1 MSVED
6 IRQFLSQIPSQSG
19 IYQFFD
25 KDHQVLYVGKAKNLA
40 KRVAN
45 YTNFSSLSLRIKRM
59 VTLAKTIEISLTNTE
74 LEALLLE
81 HNLIKKLLPP
91 FNILLKDGKTF
102 PQIVISR
109 HLFPQISKYRGK
121 KTSENQKIFGPFA
134 DTFAVKK
141 TIDLIRKAFLL
152 RSCSDAE
159 FNNRKKPCLDYQI
172 KKCSAPCVGLIEQV
186 DYQKNLGNAINVLSG
201 KTEQVKAD
209 LEEKMHQYSENLQ
222 YEKAIEIRDQLKSL
236 GVISQKQ
243 SINTFFT
250 GDFDLLNIITLQ
262 NKICVYVSFYRAG
275 QNYGAKPY
283 FFDYENDITL
293 SSFLS
298 DFIGQFYLDNQPP
311 ASLICNILPENKNL
325 LENFLT
331 NLANKKIIIE
341 NPKKGVKFNL
351 LQEQYNLGW
360 QTIEQKVSH
369 NLSTKKILLEIKKIF
384 SLNKIPQRI
393 EVYDNSHTGFT
404 NAVGVMISV
413 GVDGFIKSGY
423 RKFYLQKNKP
433 TVDDSNQNNVFQNNT
448 LQNLTKNHQDD
459 TAMLTEVLY
468 RRFNPKNNKNQVVLP
483 DLLLIDGGKPQ
494 VSATKSVLEE
504 LKLDI
509 AIIGIAK
516 GENRNAGNE
525 TFFLPNQDEIKLEK
539 NSVVLYFLQKIRDE
553 AHRFAIT
560 SHKILR
566 QKRFII
572 NK

>member
-6 IRQFLSQIPSQSG
+6 IKQFLPTIPSQSG
-19 IYQFFD
+19 VYQFFD
-25 KDHQVLYVGKAKNLA
+25 KDHQILYVGKAKNLA

-45 YTNFSSLSLRIKRM
+45 YTNFSGLSLRIKRM

-102 PQIVISR
+102 PQIAISK

-141 TIDLIRKAFLL
+141 TIDLIRKTFLL
-152 RSCSDAE
+152 RGCSDAE
-159 FNNRKKPCLDYQI
+159 FNSKKKPCLDYQI
-172 KKCSAPCVGLIEQV
+172 KKCSAPCVGLIEKA
-186 DYQKNLGNAINVLSG
+186 DYQKNLSNALNVLSG
-201 KTEQVKAD
+201 KTEQVKID
-209 LEEKMHQYSENLQ
+209 LEEKMHRYSENLQ
-222 YEKAIEIRDQLKSL
+222 YEKALEIRDQLKSL

-262 NKICVYVSFYRAG
+262 NKICVYISFYRAG

-283 FFDYENDITL
+283 FFDYEADINL
-293 SSFLS
+293 ASFLS

-311 ASLICNILPENKNL
+311 TSLICNILPENETL

-331 NLANKKIIIE
+331 SLANKKITIE

-360 QTIEQKVSH
+360 QTLEQKVSH
-369 NLSTKKILLEIKKIF
+369 HLSTKKILLEIKKIF
-384 SLNKIPQRI
+384 ALSKIPQRI
-393 EVYDNSHTGFT
+393 EVYDNSHTNFT
-404 NAVGVMISV
+404 NAVGAMISV

-423 RKFYLQKNKP
+423 RKFYLQKNNS
-433 TVDDSNQNNVFQNNT
+433 TTDDSNQNNMFQNET
-448 LQNLTKNHQDD
+448 LQNLTKNRQDD
-459 TAMLTEVLY
+459 TAMLKEVLY
-468 RRFNPKNNKNQVVLP
+468 RRFNPKNSKNQAILP

-539 NSVVLYFLQKIRDE
+539 NSAALYFLQKIRDE

-566 QKRFII
+566 QKKFIDK
-572 NK
+572 N

>member
-1 MSVED
+1 MSAED
-6 IRQFLSQIPSQSG
+6 IKQFLPTIPSQSG
-19 IYQFFD
+19 VYQFFD
-25 KDHQVLYVGKAKNLA
+25 KDHQILYVGKAKNLA

-45 YTNFSSLSLRIKRM
+45 YTNFSGLSLRIKRM

-102 PQIVISR
+102 PQIAISK

-121 KTSENQKIFGPFA
+121 KTSESQKIFGPFA

-141 TIDLIRKAFLL
+141 TIDLIRKTFLL
-152 RSCSDAE
+152 RGCSDAE
-159 FNNRKKPCLDYQI
+159 FNSRKKPCLDYQI
-172 KKCSAPCVGLIEQV
+172 KKCSAPCVGLVEKT
-186 DYQKNLGNAINVLSG
+186 DYQKNLSNALNVLSG
-201 KTEQVKAD
+201 KTEQVKTD
-209 LEEKMHQYSENLQ
+209 LEEKMHRYSENLQ
-222 YEKAIEIRDQLKSL
+222 YEKALEIRDQLKSL

-262 NKICVYVSFYRAG
+262 NKICIYISFYRAG

-283 FFDYENDITL
+283 FFDYETDINL
-293 SSFLS
+293 ASFLS

-311 ASLICNILPENKNL
+311 TSLICNILPENETL
-325 LENFLT
+325 LESFLT
-331 NLANKKIIIE
+331 SLANKKITIE

-360 QTIEQKVSH
+360 QTLEQKVSH
-369 NLSTKKILLEIKKIF
+369 HLSTKKILLEIKKIF
-384 SLNKIPQRI
+384 ALSKIPQRI
-393 EVYDNSHTGFT
+393 EVYDNSHTNFT
-404 NAVGVMISV
+404 NAVGAMISV

-423 RKFYLQKNKP
+423 RKFYLQKNNS
-433 TVDDSNQNNVFQNNT
+433 TTDDSNQNNIFQNDT

-459 TAMLTEVLY
+459 TAMLKEVLY
-468 RRFNPKNNKNQVVLP
+468 RRFNPKNSKNQAILP

-539 NSVVLYFLQKIRDE
+539 NSAALYFLQKIRDE

-566 QKRFII
+566 QKKFIDK
-572 NK
+572 N

>member
-1 MSVED
+1 M
-6 IRQFLSQIPSQSG
+6 
-19 IYQFFD
+19 
-25 KDHQVLYVGKAKNLA
+25 YVGKAKNLA
-40 KRVAN
+40 KRVTN

-59 VTLAKTIEISLTNTE
+59 ITLAKTIEISLTNSE
-74 LEALLLE
+74 LEAFLLE

-102 PQIVISR
+102 PQIVISK
-109 HLFPQISKYRGK
+109 HHFPQISKYRGK

-134 DTFAVKK
+134 DAFAVKK
-141 TIDLIRKAFLL
+141 TIDLIRKTFLI
-152 RSCSDAE
+152 RGCSDTE
-159 FNNRKKPCLDYQI
+159 FNGRKKPCLDYQI

-186 DYQKNLGNAINVLSG
+186 DYHKNINNTINVLSG

-209 LEEKMHQYSENLQ
+209 LQEKMHQYSENLQ
-222 YEKAIEIRDQLKSL
+222 YEKAIEIRDQLKAL
-236 GVISQKQ
+236 DVISQKQ
-243 SINTFFT
+243 SINTVFI
-250 GDFDLLNIITLQ
+250 GDFDLLNIITVQ

-283 FFDYENDITL
+283 FFDYENDTNL
-293 SSFLS
+293 HSFLS

-311 ASLICNILPENKNL
+311 ASLICNILPDNYVL
-325 LENFLT
+325 LESFLT
-331 NLANKKIIIE
+331 NLANRKIIIE

-360 QTIEQKVSH
+360 QALEQKISH
-369 NLSTKKILLEIKKIF
+369 NLTTKKILLEIKKIF

-393 EVYDNSHTGFT
+393 EVYDNSHTNFT
-404 NAVGVMISV
+404 NMVGAMIAV

-423 RKFYLQKNKP
+423 RKFYLQ
-433 TVDDSNQNNVFQNNT
+433 QNNPNLSQNDTLYQNDT
-448 LQNLTKNHQDD
+448 LQALTKNHQDD
-459 TAMLTEVLY
+459 TAMLKEMIY
-468 RRFNPKNNKNQVVLP
+468 RRFAVKNSKYQRVLP

-494 VSATKSVLEE
+494 ISATKTILQE
-504 LKLDI
+504 LNIDI

-525 TFFLPNQDEIKLEK
+525 TFHLPDQTEIKLEK
-539 NSVVLYFLQKIRDE
+539 NSAALYFLQKIRDE

-566 QKRFII
+566 QKKFIV
-572 NK
+572 K

>member
-6 IRQFLSQIPSQSG
+6 IKQFLPQIPSQSG
-19 IYQFFD
+19 VYQFFD
-25 KDHQVLYVGKAKNLA
+25 KDHQILYVGKAKNLA

-59 VTLAKTIEISLTNTE
+59 VTLAKAIEISLTNTE
-74 LEALLLE
+74 LEAFLLE

-102 PQIVISR
+102 PQISISK
-109 HLFPQISKYRGK
+109 HHFPQISKYRGK

-134 DTFAVKK
+134 DSFAVKK
-141 TIDLIRKAFLL
+141 TIDLIRKTFLI
-152 RSCSDAE
+152 RGCSDTE
-159 FNNRKKPCLDYQI
+159 FNGRKKPCLDYQI

-186 DYQKNLGNAINVLSG
+186 DYHKNINNAINVLSG

-209 LEEKMHQYSENLQ
+209 LQEKMHQYSENLQ
-222 YEKAIEIRDQLKSL
+222 YEKAIEIRDQLKAL
-236 GVISQKQ
+236 DVISQKQ

-283 FFDYENDITL
+283 FFDYESDINL
-293 SSFLS
+293 HSFLS

-311 ASLICNILPENKNL
+311 TSLICNILPDNHVL
-325 LENFLT
+325 LESFLT
-331 NLANKKIIIE
+331 NLANRKIIIE

-360 QTIEQKVSH
+360 QALEQKISH

-384 SLNKIPQRI
+384 SLHKIPQRI
-393 EVYDNSHTGFT
+393 EVYDNSHTNFT
-404 NAVGVMISV
+404 NMVGAMIAV
-413 GVDGFIKSGY
+413 GVDGFIKSSY
-423 RKFYLQKNKP
+423 RKFYLQ
-433 TVDDSNQNNVFQNNT
+433 QNNPNLSQNDI
-448 LQNLTKNHQDD
+448 LQNLTQNHQDD
-459 TAMLTEVLY
+459 TAMLKEMLY
-468 RRFNPKNNKNQVVLP
+468 RRFTPKNNKNQIVLP

-494 VSATKSVLEE
+494 ISATKFILQE
-504 LKLDI
+504 LNLDI
-509 AIIGIAK
+509 AVIGIAK

-525 TFFLPNQDEIKLEK
+525 TFHLSDQTEIKLEK
-539 NSVVLYFLQKIRDE
+539 NSAALYFLQKIRDE

-560 SHKILR
+560 NHKILR
-566 QKRFII
+566 EKKFIPI
-572 NK
+572 SIVK

>member
-1 MSVED
+1 MSAED
-6 IRQFLSQIPSQSG
+6 IKQFLPQIPSQSG
-19 IYQFFD
+19 VYQFFD
-25 KDHQVLYVGKAKNLA
+25 KDHQILYVGKAKNLA
-40 KRVAN
+40 KRVTN

-59 VTLAKTIEISLTNTE
+59 ITLAKTIEISLTNSE
-74 LEALLLE
+74 LEAFLLE

-102 PQIVISR
+102 PQIVISK
-109 HLFPQISKYRGK
+109 HPFPQINKYRGK

-134 DTFAVKK
+134 DAFAVKK
-141 TIDLIRKAFLL
+141 TIDLIRKTFLI
-152 RSCSDAE
+152 RGCSDTE
-159 FNNRKKPCLDYQI
+159 FNGRKKPCLDYQI

-186 DYQKNLGNAINVLSG
+186 DYHKNINNTINVLSG

-209 LEEKMHQYSENLQ
+209 LQEKMHQYSENLQ
-222 YEKAIEIRDQLKSL
+222 YEKAIEIRDQLKAL
-236 GVISQKQ
+236 DVISQKQ
-243 SINTFFT
+243 SINTVFI
-250 GDFDLLNIITLQ
+250 GDFDLLNIITVQ

-283 FFDYENDITL
+283 FFDYENDTNL
-293 SSFLS
+293 HSFLS

-311 ASLICNILPENKNL
+311 ASLICNILPDNYVL
-325 LENFLT
+325 LESFLT
-331 NLANKKIIIE
+331 NLANRKIIIE

-360 QTIEQKVSH
+360 QALEQKISH
-369 NLSTKKILLEIKKIF
+369 NLTTKKILLEIKKIF

-393 EVYDNSHTGFT
+393 EVYDNSHTNFT
-404 NAVGVMISV
+404 NMVGAMIAV

-423 RKFYLQKNKP
+423 RKFYLQ
-433 TVDDSNQNNVFQNNT
+433 QNNPNLSQNDTLYQNDT
-448 LQNLTKNHQDD
+448 LQALTKNHQDD
-459 TAMLTEVLY
+459 TAMLKEMIY
-468 RRFNPKNNKNQVVLP
+468 RRFAVKNSKYQRVLP

-494 VSATKSVLEE
+494 ISATKTILQE
-504 LKLDI
+504 LNIDI

-525 TFFLPNQDEIKLEK
+525 TFHLPDQTEIKLEK
-539 NSVVLYFLQKIRDE
+539 NSAALYFLQKIRDE

-566 QKRFII
+566 QKKFIV
-572 NK
+572 K

>member
-1 MSVED
+1 MSAED
-6 IRQFLSQIPSQSG
+6 IKQFLPQIPSQSG
-19 IYQFFD
+19 VYQFFD
-25 KDHQVLYVGKAKNLA
+25 KDHQILYVGKAKNLA
-40 KRVAN
+40 KRVTN

-59 VTLAKTIEISLTNTE
+59 ITLAKTIEISLTNSE
-74 LEALLLE
+74 LEAFLLE

-102 PQIVISR
+102 PQIVISK
-109 HLFPQISKYRGK
+109 HHFPQISKYRGK

-134 DTFAVKK
+134 DAFAVKK
-141 TIDLIRKAFLL
+141 TIDLIRKTFLI
-152 RSCSDAE
+152 RGCSDTE
-159 FNNRKKPCLDYQI
+159 FNGRKKPCLDYQI

-186 DYQKNLGNAINVLSG
+186 DYHKNINNTINVLSG

-209 LEEKMHQYSENLQ
+209 LQEKMHQYSENLQ
-222 YEKAIEIRDQLKSL
+222 YEKAIEIRDQLKAL
-236 GVISQKQ
+236 DVISQKQ
-243 SINTFFT
+243 SINTVFI
-250 GDFDLLNIITLQ
+250 GDFDLLNIITVQ

-283 FFDYENDITL
+283 FFDYENDTNL
-293 SSFLS
+293 HSFLS

-311 ASLICNILPENKNL
+311 ASLICNILPDNHVL
-325 LENFLT
+325 LESFLT
-331 NLANKKIIIE
+331 NLANRKIIIE

-360 QTIEQKVSH
+360 QALEQKISH
-369 NLSTKKILLEIKKIF
+369 NLTTKKILLEIKKIF

-393 EVYDNSHTGFT
+393 EVYDNSHTNFT
-404 NAVGVMISV
+404 NMVGAMIAV

-423 RKFYLQKNKP
+423 RKFYLQ
-433 TVDDSNQNNVFQNNT
+433 QNNPNLSQNDTLYQNDT
-448 LQNLTKNHQDD
+448 LQALTKNHQDD
-459 TAMLTEVLY
+459 TAMLKEMIY
-468 RRFNPKNNKNQVVLP
+468 RRFAVKNSKYQRVLP

-494 VSATKSVLEE
+494 ISATKTILQE
-504 LKLDI
+504 LNIDI

-525 TFFLPNQDEIKLEK
+525 TFHLPDQTEIKLEK
-539 NSVVLYFLQKIRDE
+539 NSAALYFLQKIRDE

-566 QKRFII
+566 QKKFIV
-572 NK
+572 K

>member
-6 IRQFLSQIPSQSG
+6 IKQFLPTIPSQSG

-45 YTNFSSLSLRIKRM
+45 YTNFSGLSLRIKRM

-102 PQIVISR
+102 PQIAISK

-121 KTSENQKIFGPFA
+121 KTSESQKIFGPFA

-141 TIDLIRKAFLL
+141 TIDLIRKTFLL
-152 RSCSDAE
+152 RGCSDTE
-159 FNNRKKPCLDYQI
+159 FNSRKKPCLDYQI
-172 KKCSAPCVGLIEQV
+172 KKCSAPCVGLIEKN
-186 DYQKNLGNAINVLSG
+186 DYQKNLGNALNVLSG
-201 KTEQVKAD
+201 KTEQVKTD
-209 LEEKMHQYSENLQ
+209 LEEKMHRYSENLQ
-222 YEKAIEIRDQLKSL
+222 YEKALEIRDQLKSL

-250 GDFDLLNIITLQ
+250 GDFDLLNIIALQ
-262 NKICVYVSFYRAG
+262 NKICVYISFYRAG

-283 FFDYENDITL
+283 FFDYETDINL
-293 SSFLS
+293 ASFLS

-311 ASLICNILPENKNL
+311 TSLICNILPENETL
-325 LENFLT
+325 LESFLT
-331 NLANKKIIIE
+331 ILANKKITIE

-360 QTIEQKVSH
+360 QTLEQKVSH
-369 NLSTKKILLEIKKIF
+369 HLSTKKILLEIKKIF
-384 SLNKIPQRI
+384 ALSKVPQRI
-393 EVYDNSHTGFT
+393 EVYDNSHTNFT
-404 NAVGVMISV
+404 NAVGAMISV

-423 RKFYLQKNKP
+423 RKFYLQKNNS
-433 TVDDSNQNNVFQNNT
+433 TTNDSSQNNMFQNDT

-459 TAMLTEVLY
+459 TAMLKEVLY
-468 RRFNPKNNKNQVVLP
+468 RRFNPKNSKNQAILP

-539 NSVVLYFLQKIRDE
+539 NSAVLYFLQKIRDE

-566 QKRFII
+566 QKKFIDK
-572 NK
+572 N

>member
-1 MSVED
+1 MSAED
-6 IRQFLSQIPSQSG
+6 IKQFLPQIPSQSG
-19 IYQFFD
+19 VYQFFD
-25 KDHQVLYVGKAKNLA
+25 KDHQILYVGKAKNLA
-40 KRVAN
+40 KRVTN

-74 LEALLLE
+74 LEAFLLE

-102 PQIVISR
+102 PQISISK
-109 HLFPQISKYRGK
+109 HHFPQISKYRGK

-141 TIDLIRKAFLL
+141 TIDLIRKTFLI
-152 RSCSDAE
+152 RGCSDTE
-159 FNNRKKPCLDYQI
+159 FNSRKKPCLDYQI

-186 DYQKNLGNAINVLSG
+186 DYHKNINNALNVLSG

-209 LEEKMHQYSENLQ
+209 LQEKMHQYSENLQ
-222 YEKAIEIRDQLKSL
+222 YEKAIEIRDQLKAL
-236 GVISQKQ
+236 DVISQKQ

-283 FFDYENDITL
+283 FFDYESDINL
-293 SSFLS
+293 HSFLS

-311 ASLICNILPENKNL
+311 TSLICNILPDNHVL
-325 LENFLT
+325 LESFLT
-331 NLANKKIIIE
+331 NLANRKIIIE

-360 QTIEQKVSH
+360 QALEQKISH

-384 SLNKIPQRI
+384 SLHKIPQRI
-393 EVYDNSHTGFT
+393 EVYDNSHTNFT
-404 NAVGVMISV
+404 NMVGAMIAV
-413 GVDGFIKSGY
+413 GVDGFIKSSY
-423 RKFYLQKNKP
+423 RKFYLQ
-433 TVDDSNQNNVFQNNT
+433 QNNPNLSQNDI
-448 LQNLTKNHQDD
+448 LQNLTQNHQDD
-459 TAMLTEVLY
+459 TAMLKEMLY
-468 RRFNPKNNKNQVVLP
+468 RRFTPKNNKNQIVLP

-494 VSATKSVLEE
+494 ISATKSILQE
-504 LKLDI
+504 LDLDI
-509 AIIGIAK
+509 AVIGIAK

-525 TFFLPNQDEIKLEK
+525 TFHLLDQTEIKLEK
-539 NSVVLYFLQKIRDE
+539 NSAALYFLQKIRDE

-560 SHKILR
+560 NHKILR
-566 QKRFII
+566 EKKFIPI
-572 NK
+572 SIIK